1 MNITCFPNVM
11 VTLCY
16 SLTENVCKFS
26 IFLFFH
32 IIKITIDYT
41 FRCCGF
47 NVMSTLDWL
56 EVSVHYRFKTIDL
69 IFFTAFAF
77 LIFWFTCVYND
88 FILIQYIVKLLFRLV
103 LQYYN
108 EVILNT

>member
-1 MNITCFPNVM
+1 MTITCFLNLM
-11 VTLCY
+11 VILCY
-16 SLTENVCKFS
+16 NLTENVCKCS

-47 NVMSTLDWL
+47 SVMSTFDWL
-56 EVSVHYRFKTIDL
+56 EVSVHHHFKTIDL

-77 LIFWFTCVYND
+77 
-88 FILIQYIVKLLFRLV
+88 
-103 LQYYN
+103 
-108 EVILNT
+108 